1 MQHFIKLNNVGLTLN
16 KQYKAG
22 DNYQHILVTDKII
35 ESSLVSNKTS
45 EICSS
50 LPLYLYNDNL
60 ISEPQPNLDNQ
71 IVTKFCNKLGLP
83 LVVDGRV
90 RSDGKYPEYQD
101 QITPLNILDYI
112 YAVLHNT
119 SYRAKYAEFLKID
132 FPRVPY
138 PTDKTI
144 FWQLV
149 KLGSQL
155 RQVHLLQSSLL
166 DEHNINYPIDGNNVV
181 EKPEYKNNQIWINQ
195 TQYFDNIPETAWSF
209 YIGGYQPAQKW
220 LKDRK
225 DKQLSYDDIVHYMK
239 IITAL
244 SLTATIMA
252 QINTVEKYDVN

>member
-1 MQHFIKLNNVGLTLN
+1 M
-16 KQYKAG
+16 
-22 DNYQHILVTDKII
+22 
-35 ESSLVSNKTS
+35 
-45 EICSS
+45 
-50 LPLYLYNDNL
+50 
-60 ISEPQPNLDNQ
+60 
-71 IVTKFCNKLGLP
+71 
-83 LVVDGRV
+83 
-90 RSDGKYPEYQD
+90 
-101 QITPLNILDYI
+101 
-112 YAVLHNT
+112 
-119 SYRAKYAEFLKID
+119 
-132 FPRVPY
+132 
-138 PTDKTI
+138 
-144 FWQLV
+144 
-149 KLGSQL
+149 
-155 RQVHLLQSSLL
+155 L